1 MVKPKVYNQAFA
13 KDPYAPLYSVSFPI
27 KPDEV
32 LFTPMQRAAFLT
44 FLENNI
50 DRCSN
55 RIDWRVENVGGRLKD
70 NLPKKDTKV
79 LDTNTGKYVSPGAQP
94 LHDAKF
100 SRQDTGQNSFGSYTE
115 EGQRVH
121 KQNVET
127 VMAKLVENKKN
138 IRKLDRKVAQMA
150 QEEDAATN
158 EDEEGSGKKRK
169 RGVEKPVKVAKF
181 KIDID
186 QDALKSFMTPNKDD
200 DDSDDDDDES
210 TKMPEGDEEDDDG
223 NDE

>member
-1 MVKPKVYNQAFA
+1 MVKPTVYKAAFA
-13 KDPYAPLYSVSFPI
+13 KDPHAPLYSVSLPT
-27 KPDEV
+27 KPDEI
-32 LFTPMQRAAFLT
+32 LLTPMQRAAFLT
-44 FLENNI
+44 LLENII
-50 DRCSN
+50 DRCSH
-55 RIDWRVENVGGRLKD
+55 RIDWRVENKEGRLTD
-70 NLPKKDTKV
+70 HLPKKNVKV
-79 LDTNTGKYVSPGAQP
+79 LDPTTGKKVSPGVQP

-100 SRQDTGQNSFGSYTE
+100 SRQDTGQNGFGSYTE

-138 IRKLDRKVAQMA
+138 IRKLDKKVAKMA

-200 DDSDDDDDES
+200 DDSDDDDD
-210 TKMPEGDEEDDDG
+210 DDG
-223 NDE
+223 TNSDTSGENQE